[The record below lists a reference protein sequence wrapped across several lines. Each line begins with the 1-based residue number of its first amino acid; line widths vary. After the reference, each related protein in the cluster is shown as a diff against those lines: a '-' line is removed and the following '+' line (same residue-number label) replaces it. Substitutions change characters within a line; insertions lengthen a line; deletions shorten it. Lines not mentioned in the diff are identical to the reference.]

1 MTAVTRTF
9 IKDATDSRRKKSLV
23 REMGR
28 NPEQALLIAHAI
40 QKDDTLLSGLLA
52 VVADVV
58 THPSCRAILQEVFSR
73 PTVKKRFEHACGVFN
88 TAEQK
93 AYREYVEKALFG

>member
-40 QKDDTLLSGLLA
+40 EKDDTLLSGLLG

-58 THPSCRAILQEVFSR
+58 QFPACRAILKEVFNR
-73 PTVKKRFEHACGVFN
+73 PSVKKRFKDACGVFN